1 MAEPTTGA
9 HSVQRDEPPTRDV
22 ETREETVARVAGE
35 EEAVGAREGT
45 GSPDPST
52 RRGFNR
58 VLWRTVAIYAA
69 IGFVAGAVIGFILSV
84 SPGPFETDGAAES
97 VGYAVGLGLA
107 LALVTALLASLFL
120 LEREDGRVERELERK
135 RTGDNPPPASPSSP
149 DHDPPRA

>member
-22 ETREETVARVAGE
+22 ETREETVARVVGE
-35 EEAVGAREGT
+35 DEAIGASHGS

-58 VLWRTVAIYAA
+58 VLWRTVAVYAA
-69 IGFVAGAVIGFILSV
+69 IGFVAGAVIGFVLSV
-84 SPGPFETDGAAES
+84 APGPFETDDVPEAI
-97 VGYAVGLGLA
+97 GYSVGLGLA

-120 LEREDGRVERELERK
+120 LEREDGRVEREVERK
-135 RTGDNPPPASPSSP
+135 RTGENPPPASPSSP
-149 DHDPPRA
+149 EHDPPRA